1 MSRESFLGVK
11 NLWGSPGG
19 GFAGGAD
26 FPISWSQ
33 MGVNRLRAGRQVC
46 LLLLCCLTHSG
57 RVAAQGSPV
66 GTAVSRESP
75 AEVFR
80 EGKRALQSGDL
91 EAAERCFRRVIA
103 LDPKSSAA
111 YVNLG
116 VVYMRQKRWDEALA
130 QLRKAEALSPGQP
143 GISLNIGL
151 AYYRE
156 SDFTEALA
164 PFSEALR
171 LAPDSAQARYLLG
184 LCYFFTNRFKEAAEA
199 LSPLWEKESGNL
211 NYLYVLGVAAS
222 KSPNPA
228 MEKQAF
234 DRMIVVGQGN
244 PEYHIYL
251 GKARLVQGDTDGA
264 LAEFR
269 AAAEAAPNL
278 PMVHYFLGRTYLEL
292 RAYPQAEAELLRD
305 AALEPQVAYN
315 YEELG
320 ILEVRLEH
328 PEKAE
333 RYFLQAIQTNGT
345 LVNSYFELAKL
356 YRLAARYGES
366 LTMLDHAEA
375 LAPQSASVH
384 YLRGQVLAKL
394 GRAAE
399 AKAEFAA
406 SAKLLKSFNDRLQ
419 EDPLG
424 ERSAD
429 AEGAAQQ

>member
-1 MSRESFLGVK
+1 MPTTKKTTRWLWFL
-11 NLWGSPGG
+11 L
-19 GFAGGAD
+19 AA
-26 FPISWSQ
+26 
-33 MGVNRLRAGRQVC
+33 C
-46 LLLLCCLTHSG
+46 LLG
-57 RVAAQGSPV
+57 EVPRRAAAQSPPAS
-66 GTAVSRESP
+66 AVVSGENP

-80 EGKRALQSGDL
+80 QGKLALQSGDL
-91 EAAERCFRRVIA
+91 ALAKRCFLRVIA
-103 LDPKSSAA
+103 LDPQSSAA

-116 VVYMRQKRWDEALA
+116 VAYMREKRWDDALA
-130 QLRKAEALSPGQP
+130 QLRLAETLSPGQP

-151 AYYRE
+151 SYYRK
-156 SDFTEALA
+156 SDFTAAIA
-164 PFSEALR
+164 PFADALK

-184 LCYFFTNRFKEAAEA
+184 LCYFFTNRFQESADA
-199 LSPLWEKESGNL
+199 LAPLWEKESGNL

-222 KSPNPA
+222 KSANPA
-228 MEKQAF
+228 LEKQAF

-264 LAEFR
+264 LAEFH
-269 AAAEAAPNL
+269 AAAEAAPSL

-305 AALEPQVAYN
+305 AALEPQLAYD
-315 YEELG
+315 YEDLG
-320 ILEVRLEH
+320 ILQVRLDQ

-366 LTMLDHAEA
+366 LTMLDHAVA
-375 LAPQSASVH
+375 LAPRSASVH

-394 GRAAE
+394 ARAAE
-399 AKAEFAA
+399 AKAEFDA

-429 AEGAAQQ
+429 AQDAAQQ